1 LKKASK
7 FQVDIELLII
17 LYLNLTFYL
26 IGIKQIPNVLN
37 EGTPSEAKMIARPKP
52 WEINTL
58 QEDAIVV
65 NDQAEKAEEAEDTIE
80 A

>member
-1 LKKASK
+1 M
-7 FQVDIELLII
+7 
-17 LYLNLTFYL
+17 
-26 IGIKQIPNVLN
+26 IGIKQIANVLN